1 MKYALSVLLVIA
13 SFGDLDRI
21 AKINQLKKEAKQA
34 YQEGDFSQAISKYHY
49 LLDSMKV
56 EDERIRLNLANA
68 YYQSNDTTNA
78 LNNYGSVTESNLNV
92 IKSTAYQQTGII
104 QHQQKKHKEALES
117 FKQAIKSD
125 PTNEEARYNYEML
138 KKFLKEQEK
147 NQDQDQQKQDKDNKD
162 KQDQE
167 NKDQK
172 NEDKK
177 DQDKKDQD
185 KKDQEKQDQE
195 QKDQE
200 KQDKEGEDKEKKE
213 GEEKEQEE
221 KEGEEKDKKE
231 EEAKEGEEKEDQKN
245 PEEMPEGAD
254 QKMKEMKITEEKAKM
269 ILEAL
274 KNQEVQYI
282 QQNRK
287 KAKKRPK
294 SNKPDW

>member
-1 MKYALSVLLVIA
+1 MKYTLSILLVIA

-34 YQEGDFSQAISKYHY
+34 YQIGDFSQAISKYHY
-49 LLDSMKV
+49 LLDSMNV

-78 LNNYGSVTESNLNV
+78 LNNYGSVTESSLNV
-92 IKSTAYQQTGII
+92 IKSTAYQQTGVI
-104 QHQQKKHKEALES
+104 QHQQKKHKEALDS

-147 NQDQDQQKQDKDNKD
+147 NQDQDQEKQDKDNKD

-177 DQDKKDQD
+177 DQDKKDQ
-185 KKDQEKQDQE
+185 EKQDQE

-200 KQDKEGEDKEKKE
+200 KQDKEGEDEEKKE
-213 GEEKEQEE
+213 GEEKDQEE

-245 PEEMPEGAD
+245 PEEMPEGEN